1 MRNTGIKGGK
11 TDMARPH
18 KQMPGMTYHIV
29 YHADRSST
37 VTCTYLCPYCKQD
50 TSASFEA
57 TADAADHLEQ
67 GGFFTPLQCSLC
79 GKITDVRFWRGNKI

>member
-1 MRNTGIKGGK
+1 
-11 TDMARPH
+11 MARPH
-18 KQMPGMTYHIV
+18 KQMPGMTYHM
-29 YHADRSST
+29 
-37 VTCTYLCPYCKQD
+37 YCKQD

-57 TADAADHLEQ
+57 TADAADQLEQ